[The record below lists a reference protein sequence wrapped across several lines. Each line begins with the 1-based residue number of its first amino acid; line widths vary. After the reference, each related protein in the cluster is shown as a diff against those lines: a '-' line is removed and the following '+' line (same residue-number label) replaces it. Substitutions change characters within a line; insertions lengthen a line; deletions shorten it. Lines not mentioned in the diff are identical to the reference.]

1 MLLPIDHFLGADE
14 SYKFQ
19 YNKLFASSFHPLLYL
34 PLSPLNMPLFCD
46 INLDTLIIQRISSDL
61 FLFPSSWPFHSCLRL
76 FFLPWATIPDP
87 HIPFFF
93 FCLLSLSVSLN
104 NTIVSDVA
112 SFFQL
117 LNMTVKIRYSVLV
130 MEYGSPRF
138 KSWLCHSLAT

>member
-1 MLLPIDHFLGADE
+1 MLLPMDYFGGADE

-46 INLDTLIIQRISSDL
+46 INLVTLIIQRISSDL
-61 FLFPSSWPFHSCLRL
+61 LLFLSSWPFHSCLRL
-76 FFLPWATIPDP
+76 FFLPWAT
-87 HIPFFF
+87 
-93 FCLLSLSVSLN
+93 LSVSLN
-104 NTIVSDVA
+104 TIVSDLA

-117 LNMTVKIRYSVLV
+117 LNMTVKIRYRVLV
-130 MEYGSPRF
+130 VENGSPRF